1 MTPTRMLLLAPLLM
15 LALAV
20 QINLHG
26 GGKPRRFG
34 PMVQGQGS
42 VVHLWMRPVATD
54 PDNWITALEN
64 EPINDFNRNQGVQVA
79 AR

>member
-1 MTPTRMLLLAPLLM
+1 MTPIRMTFLAPLLM

-20 QINLHG
+20 QLDLHG

-34 PMVQGQGS
+34 PMVGDQGS
-42 VVHLWMRPVATD
+42 AVHLWMRPVTTD
-54 PDNWITALEN
+54 PGNWITALEN
-64 EPINDFNRNQGVQVA
+64 EPIYAFNRNQGVQFA

>member
-1 MTPTRMLLLAPLLM
+1 MTATKFLLLTPLLM

-20 QINLHG
+20 QIELHG

-34 PMVQGQGS
+34 PMVGDQGGP
-42 VVHLWMRPVATD
+42 VHLWMRPETLD
-54 PDNWITALEN
+54 PDNWVTALEN
-64 EPINDFNRNQGVQVA
+64 QPINEFNRRHGVLVA